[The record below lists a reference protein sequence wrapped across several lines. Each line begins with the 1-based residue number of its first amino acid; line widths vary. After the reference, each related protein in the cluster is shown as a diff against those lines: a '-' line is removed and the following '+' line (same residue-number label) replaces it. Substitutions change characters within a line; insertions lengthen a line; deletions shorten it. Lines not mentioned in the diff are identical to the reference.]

1 MEEQLISITGTVENI
16 VFYNEENGYCVCDID
31 YSGEMLT
38 AVGCMPCLSPGETIT
53 LEGNFTVHPS
63 YGKQFSVSAFQ
74 KAPPNSID
82 GIYKYLASGFIKG
95 VRSGTAKKIV
105 DAFGE
110 NSLDIIE
117 NAPEKL
123 AEIKGISVT
132 KAFEIN
138 EEYLKQFGIR
148 NIVMFLQKYS
158 ISPLFAQRI
167 FKKFGSNAVTKIKD
181 NPYLLAEHIHGIG
194 FRTCDKIALQMGIT
208 YDSPY
213 RLKEGVKFVLSE
225 CSLSGHTYYPY
236 EALIG
241 KSCRLL
247 GASDDSIA
255 VAISELALEKQ
266 IVLEKGEKHTAVYL
280 SYYYYTEVSAAE
292 KLKKLNE
299 PYPKKI
305 TEDLKK
311 VVEKAEKN
319 AGITLQD
326 KQREAVFSSL
336 TFPVS
341 VITGGPG
348 TGKTTVIKT
357 IINAMELQGK
367 KVVLAAPTG
376 RAAKRMSSV
385 TNKEAKTLHR
395 LLETDFSKDGNAPV
409 FIKNE
414 KNPIEANVIIV
425 DEMSMVDIVLFNS
438 LLKAVAVGTVLIL
451 VGDSD
456 QLPSVGPGNVLRD
469 IIDSEGI
476 IVSELTQIYRQSN
489 QSMIVINAHMINQG
503 EFPFLNE
510 KGGDFFYIN
519 RNNPDHIINTIVD
532 LCLSRLPKA
541 YGVNPMTDIQILTPM
556 RKNAVG
562 VNALNAA
569 LQEALNP
576 YSPNKPEKSFGD
588 TVYRKFD
595 KVMQTK
601 NNYDIEWEQEN
612 DAGFGLYNGDIGII
626 NDVNEEF
633 ETLDITFDDN
643 KQVIYDFGCVNE
655 LELAYAT
662 TIHKSQGSEFPIVII
677 PIYQS
682 SEKLMTR
689 NLLYTAITRAT
700 KLVILVGSE
709 NILRNMIN
717 NNSEI
722 QRFSGFK
729 DRLLY

>member
-1 MEEQLISITGTVENI
+1 MEDKLISVTGTVENI

-31 YSGEMLT
+31 HSGEMLT
-38 AVGCMPCLSPGETIT
+38 AVGCMPCLSPGETVT
-53 LEGNFTVHPS
+53 LEGNYTTHPL
-63 YGKQFSVSAFQ
+63 YGRQFSVSTFQ
-74 KAPPNSID
+74 KAPPNSVD
-82 GIYKYLASGFIKG
+82 SIYKYLASGFIKG

-110 NSLDIIE
+110 NALDIIE
-117 NAPEKL
+117 NSPEKL
-123 AEIKGISVT
+123 AEIKGISVA

-148 NIVMFLQKYS
+148 NIVMFLQKYN

-167 FKKFGSNAVTKIKD
+167 FKKFGSGAVNKIKD
-181 NPYLLAEHIHGIG
+181 NPYILAEQIHGIG
-194 FRTCDKIALQMGIT
+194 FRTCDKIASQMGIT
-208 YDSPY
+208 PDSPY

-225 CSLSGHTYYPY
+225 CALNGHTYYPY
-236 EALIG
+236 EALIA
-241 KSCRLL
+241 KACRLL
-247 GASDDSIA
+247 ETNDECVS

-266 IVLEKGEKHTAVYL
+266 IIMEKTEKYTAVYL
-280 SYYYYTEVSAAE
+280 AYYYYTEVSAAE

-299 PYPKKI
+299 PYPQKI
-305 TEDLKK
+305 TDELKR
-311 VVEKAEKN
+311 VVETAEKN
-319 AGITLQD
+319 TGITLQD

-357 IINAMELQGK
+357 IINSMELKGK

-395 LLETDFSKDGNAPV
+395 LLETDFSSDSNSPV

-414 KNPIEANVIIV
+414 KNPIDANVIIV

-438 LLKAVAVGTVLIL
+438 LLKAIAVGTILIL

-510 KGGDFFYIN
+510 KDGDFFYMN
-519 RNNPDHIINTIVD
+519 RNNPEHIINTIVD

-541 YGVNPMTDIQILTPM
+541 YGVNPMTDIQVLTPM
-556 RKNAVG
+556 RKNLVG

-576 YSPNKPEKSFGD
+576 SSPDKPEKSFGD

-601 NNYDIEWEQEN
+601 NNYDIEWEQEK

-626 NDVNEEF
+626 NDIDEDF
-633 ETLDITFDDN
+633 ETLNITFDDN
-643 KQVIYDFGCVNE
+643 KEVIYDFGCVNE

-677 PIYQS
+677 PLYQS

-709 NILRNMIN
+709 NILRSMIN
-717 NNSEI
+717 NNNEI
-722 QRFSGFK
+722 KRFSGLK